1 MKKFGTYLCLILFLF
16 ACSKQKENSSEQILK
31 PTSTL
36 GYLDLSANYLLNQQN
51 ENGFFNYEY
60 DFISGTNT
68 PWDNIIHQTKTTYVL
83 TQYYAFLKKENI
95 HSIHTKQILSAIRT
109 SLDSIKK
116 NSLQISNQGGKLFS
130 FYYRKNNTPDLNIED
145 TDQFREERIN
155 AEIKATAFAL
165 LAELTY
171 WETTNLNDYEDIRLS
186 WLKALLYYA
195 QSTENLDDTS
205 PVVWQAL
212 ATYHTLLPE
221 NKDIQ
226 DMVEKY
232 TNLFLN
238 RKFNLERTEDLLAIL
253 KAIQQDPL
261 YQIKP
266 EISKILTNYISNFLE
281 KTQHDSTTN
290 SCDLSVSLI
299 EMNNVLKYSTL
310 PNQDRLNRAILA
322 RAQMEFYNAL
332 KFVILPE
339 QKWITLGP
347 GRTLNSTDFK
357 RHTGAV
363 LEGTFSPK
371 TNLYLSSTFIEAGL
385 NFTKEDLQEYR
396 DSAE

>member
-1 MKKFGTYLCLILFLF
+1 MKKFGAYLCLILCLI
-16 ACSKQKENSSEQILK
+16 ACSKQTEDSSEQILK

-36 GYLDLSANYLLNQQN
+36 GYLDLSAYYVLNQQN
-51 ENGFFNYEY
+51 DDGFFNYEY

-68 PWDNIIHQTKTTYVL
+68 PWDNIIHQTKTTYTL
-83 TQYYAFLKKENI
+83 TQYYAFLKKENV
-95 HSIHTKQILSAIRT
+95 HSSYAKQILSAIRT

-116 NSLQISNQGGKLFS
+116 NSLYISSQGGKLFS
-130 FYYRKNNTPDLNIED
+130 FYYRKNNTPNLNIED
-145 TDQFREERIN
+145 TDIFRQERIN

-165 LAELTY
+165 LAELMY
-171 WETTNLNDYEDIRLS
+171 WETTNLNDYEDIRLA

-195 QSTENLDDTS
+195 KSSEELDDSS
-205 PVVWQAL
+205 PLVWQAL

-221 NKDIQ
+221 NKEVRL
-226 DMVEKY
+226 MVEKY
-232 TNLFLN
+232 TNSFLN
-238 RKFNLERTEDLLAIL
+238 KKFSLEKTDDLLAIL

-266 EISKILTNYISNFLE
+266 EISKILTNYVSNFLE

-290 SCDLSVSLI
+290 SCDLSAMLI
-299 EMNNVLKYSTL
+299 EMGNVLKYSSL
-310 PNQDRLNRAILA
+310 PNQDRLSRAIYA
-322 RAQMEFYNAL
+322 RAQMEYYNSL
-332 KFVILPE
+332 KFIILPE

-396 DSAE
+396 DNVE